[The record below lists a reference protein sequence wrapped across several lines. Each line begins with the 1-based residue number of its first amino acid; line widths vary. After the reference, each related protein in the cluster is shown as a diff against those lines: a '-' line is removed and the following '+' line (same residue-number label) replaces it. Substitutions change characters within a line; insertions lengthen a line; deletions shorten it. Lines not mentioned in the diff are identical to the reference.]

1 MIFIL
6 IGLICYT
13 VLAGADFGA
22 GFWQLTAG
30 SGPVAERLRDH
41 AHRAMAPVWEANHV
55 WLIFALTVFWTAYPA
70 AFGPIAIAL
79 TVPLLMAGIGVI
91 LRGTAYAL
99 QSGTADDR
107 ERRLVDTVF
116 GVSSVLTPLAMGAAV
131 GGIAAGRVPSTNPR
145 QALLS
150 SWLNPTSA
158 LSGALAVAVAAY
170 LAAVYLAADAVRIDD
185 ADLARRFR
193 KRALGAGLVG
203 GALAVGG
210 LVVLRA
216 DAPRLFHGLTH
227 GPGLVALTVSV
238 GAGVAT
244 LALVWVGQFAIAR
257 PVAALAVAAIVA
269 GWAMV
274 QRPVL
279 LPGLTVERAAAPAAT
294 LVALVVA
301 VLGGAVL
308 LFPAL
313 GWLFFLVLAG
323 RFDWS
328 PEVDPARGVPARVPG
343 GARRLLRPLTKAAL
357 VAGIVL
363 LTFAE
368 ASWAHAVGVIC
379 LLAVL
384 PLGCLAV
391 DPAGVAALSGD
402 QR

>member
-6 IGLICYT
+6 IGLVCYT
-13 VLAGADFGA
+13 ALAGADFGA

-55 WLIFALTVFWTAYPA
+55 WLIFGLTVFWTAYPA

-79 TVPLLMAGIGVI
+79 TIPLFVAGAGVI

-99 QSGTADDR
+99 HSGTADDR

-131 GGIAAGRVPSTNPR
+131 GGVAAGRVPPTNPR

-158 LSGALAVAVAAY
+158 LAGALAVAVAAY
-170 LAAVYLAADAVRIDD
+170 LASVYLAADAVRIDD
-185 ADLARRFR
+185 GDLVRRFR
-193 KRALGAGLVG
+193 ARALVAGVVG

-227 GPGLVALTVSV
+227 GAGFVALTVSA

-244 LALVWVGQFAIAR
+244 LALVWVEQFAVAR

-269 GWAMV
+269 GWATV

-279 LPGLTVERAAAPAAT
+279 LPGLTVEQAAAPPAT

-313 GWLFFLVLAG
+313 GWL
-323 RFDWS
+323 S
-328 PEVDPARGVPARVPG
+328 
-343 GARRLLRPLTKAAL
+343 
-357 VAGIVL
+357 I
-363 LTFAE
+363 
-368 ASWAHAVGVIC
+368 
-379 LLAVL
+379 
-384 PLGCLAV
+384 
-391 DPAGVAALSGD
+391 
-402 QR
+402 